1 MRLYQIFQ
9 TLAIRAE
16 QLYHSEDEDIFK
28 LDDDTA
34 IVVAASLSNLQE
46 LAEKLGLHSFD
57 ESEEVQKALLLR
69 AVSRLNPDVE
79 LDEEDKK
86 VIALLSEF
94 VE

>member
-34 IVVAASLSNLQE
+34 IIVAASLSNLQD
-46 LAEKLGLHSFD
+46 LAEQIGLHNFD
-57 ESEEVQKALLLR
+57 EDNEVHNALLIR

-79 LDEEDKK
+79 LEEDDKK